1 VTDTTAA
8 TPSPGA
14 RRIELTIR
22 GLVLGAIITL
32 FFTAANVYLGLRVG
46 LTFAS
51 SIPAAVISMA
61 VLRIFKDSTIWEN
74 NIVQTVASSAGT
86 LSSIIFVLPGL
97 IMIGWWTGF
106 PFWTSFLI
114 CALGGILGVTFSVPL
129 RRALVT
135 NSSLPYPEGVAAAE
149 VLKVGSGS
157 RADTAEAA
165 AEGKAGLITVVVGS
179 LTSLLFAIGAAM
191 RLFAAEA
198 ATYFRVATGG
208 ATGAATGL
216 SFALMGAG
224 HLVGLSVGLA
234 MLFGLVLAW
243 GGAVPYLTMIQ
254 HTVGTP
260 EEAATGVW
268 AQQVRLMGAGTIGV
282 AALWTLG
289 KLVGPIM
296 GGLRSALA
304 AQSKRSAGEGA
315 SLPITERDIPI
326 SLVALISI
334 ACLVPIAWL
343 FWSFTTQEAPVLS
356 SFAPLLVASGLA
368 YVVVVGFLVAAVV
381 GYMAGLIGS
390 SNSPLSG
397 VGILAVIGASLLL
410 LGAMTLFGLPADPS
424 VVAFALLVTAVVFTI
439 ATISNDNLQDLKTG
453 QLVEATPWRQQVA
466 LMVGVLA
473 GAAVIPP
480 ILDLLNA
487 AYGFTGGPVSQVAGA
502 QPLPAPQATL
512 ISTLAKGVLT
522 GDLRWDLI
530 GYGAGAGLVV
540 IAIDE
545 ILGRMKAI
553 RLPPLAVGIGIYLPM
568 GTTAAVVVG
577 AVIGWLYDKWANRFK
592 DAEARKRL
600 GVLLASGLIVGES
613 LFGVILAG
621 LIVGTNN
628 ATPLSGP
635 WADGI
640 AANNVVIGAVA
651 FAIVAVI
658 IYAWTM
664 AKAGKLSKG
673 D

>member
-1 VTDTTAA
+1 MTETTASP
-8 TPSPGA
+8 TTPGA
-14 RRIELTIR
+14 RRLELTLR
-22 GLVLGAIITL
+22 GLLLGAVITL

-61 VLRIFKDSTIWEN
+61 VLRLFKNSTIWEN
-74 NIVQTVASSAGT
+74 NIVQTVASAAGT

-135 NSSLPYPEGVAAAE
+135 NSPLPYPEGVAAAE

-165 AEGKAGLITVVVGS
+165 AEGKAGLVTVIVGS
-179 LTSLLFAIGAAM
+179 VVSLLFAIGAAM
-191 RLFAAEA
+191 QVFAAEA
-198 ATYFRVATGG
+198 SKYFRLSNGG
-208 ATGAATGL
+208 ATGAAAGL
-216 SFALMGAG
+216 SFALLGAG

-234 MLFGLVLAW
+234 MLFGLLMAW
-243 GGAVPYLTMIQ
+243 GGAVPIMTAMQ
-254 HTVGTP
+254 HTVGTA
-260 EEAATGVW
+260 EEAATGLW
-268 AQQVRLMGAGTIGV
+268 ATQVRFMGAGTIGV

-289 KLVGPIM
+289 KLFKPIV
-296 GGLRSALA
+296 GGLSSALA
-304 AQSKRSAGEGA
+304 AQSKRVAGKAAE
-315 SLPITERDIPI
+315 LPITERDIPI
-326 SLVALISI
+326 GLVGLISI

-343 FWSFTTQEAPVLS
+343 FWDFTTNQAPVLAQ
-356 SFAPLLVASGLA
+356 FAPVLVGSALL
-368 YVVVVGFLVAAVV
+368 YVVVVGFLVAAVC

-397 VGILAVIGASLLL
+397 IGILAVIGASLLL
-410 LGAMTLFGLPADPS
+410 LGAMSVFGLPADKS
-424 VVAFALLVTAVVFTI
+424 VIAYALFVTAVVFTI

-453 QLVEATPWRQQVA
+453 QLVEATPWAQQVA
-466 LMVGVLA
+466 LIVGVLA

-480 ILDLLNA
+480 ILELLNA
-487 AYGFTGGPVSQVAGA
+487 SNGFVGGPPPHVHGTE
-502 QPLPAPQATL
+502 PLPAPQATL
-512 ISTLAKGVLT
+512 ISALAKGVLT

-530 GYGAGAGLVV
+530 GIGAGLGVLV
-540 IAIDE
+540 IALDE
-545 ILGRMKAI
+545 FLGRVKAI

-568 GTTAAVVVG
+568 GTTAAVVIG
-577 AVIGWLYDKWANRFK
+577 AIMGWIYDKWCERHP

-613 LFGVILAG
+613 LFGVALAG
-621 LIVGTNN
+621 IVVATDNGTPLAIVGEGFP
-628 ATPLSGP
+628 AIS
-635 WADGI
+635 
-640 AANNVVIGAVA
+640 VGAIA
-651 FAIVAVI
+651 FAVI
-658 IYAWTM
+658 SLGLYLWT
-664 AKAGKLSKG
+664 AGKAGRLAKG
-673 D
+673 G